1 MRSLPPQQ
9 EVTHTSP
16 WNGWIPQTL
25 MENWPSIKID
35 LIFVEE
41 EEEEEDVEEEVER
54 QRC

>member
-1 MRSLPPQQ
+1 
-9 EVTHTSP
+9 
-16 WNGWIPQTL
+16 